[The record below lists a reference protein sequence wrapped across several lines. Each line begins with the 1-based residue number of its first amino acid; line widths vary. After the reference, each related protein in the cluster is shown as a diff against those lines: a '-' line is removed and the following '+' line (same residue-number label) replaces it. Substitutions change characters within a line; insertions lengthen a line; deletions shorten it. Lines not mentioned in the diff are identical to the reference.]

1 MGASGPSIV
10 LTTCSLQMDLV
21 LGGVPVIVVLLLVAF
36 GIIYYWVPNAEHPQW
51 HWITPGA
58 IVALAL
64 WFIASFRLRYY
75 LEFFN
80 TYSRTYG
87 ALTAVIVI
95 LLWFYVTGAAIFI
108 VGENSELEQANRG
121 GAVCA
126 WCGNK
131 MAVSPEQ
138 DGG

>member
-1 MGASGPSIV
+1 
-10 LTTCSLQMDLV
+10 MDLV

-95 LLWFYVTGAAIFI
+95 LLWFYVTGAAILI
-108 VGENSELEQANRG
+108 GREVNSEVEQANRG
-121 GAVCA
+121 EAVCA

-131 MAVSPEQ
+131 MAVSPE
-138 DGG
+138 